1 MSAAKRPAAA
11 LSAFMLRRHDWSET
25 SLIVELFSREQGR
38 IVVAAKGAKRP
49 YSQLRSVLLPFQ
61 RIQVSLGRASVDPQS
76 EIQTLRSAEWGGLLA
91 PLSGSGLFA
100 GFYLNELL
108 TRMLARQDPH
118 ARLFDAYAATL
129 TALVGTDE
137 AQSEAPLRA
146 FELVLLRECG
156 LLPELGVVTSTQQA
170 VCDDAFYRLDA
181 ESGLVVAPG
190 QVGQAGWAGANGAGL
205 GGADCAAIQRALA
218 DQDGAGLTRACA
230 KALPALKSQLRGLL
244 QYQLG
249 AQPLRT
255 RQVMVEV
262 QRLLETQSTPALSR

>member
-1 MSAAKRPAAA
+1 MSTARRPAAA

-108 TRMLARQDPH
+108 TRMLTRHDPH
-118 ARLFDAYAATL
+118 PRLFDAYAATL
-129 TALVGTDE
+129 TALVRTDE

-181 ESGLVVAPG
+181 ESGLVVAHA
-190 QVGQAGWAGANGAGL
+190 QAGPTGPTGAGL
-205 GGADCAAIQRALA
+205 GGTDCASIQRALT
-218 DQDGAGLTRACA
+218 DQDGPGLTRACA
-230 KALPALKSQLRGLL
+230 KALPALKTQLRGLL

-262 QRLLETQSTPALSR
+262 QRLLEIQSTPALSR